1 MERVSGRLLWHLHRA
16 PWEPVWE
23 RAAQVTAE
31 LEAVAQDVAA
41 ARRGF
46 GLASRPVPESEGA
59 A

>member
-1 MERVSGRLLWHLHRA
+1 MLWHLHRA